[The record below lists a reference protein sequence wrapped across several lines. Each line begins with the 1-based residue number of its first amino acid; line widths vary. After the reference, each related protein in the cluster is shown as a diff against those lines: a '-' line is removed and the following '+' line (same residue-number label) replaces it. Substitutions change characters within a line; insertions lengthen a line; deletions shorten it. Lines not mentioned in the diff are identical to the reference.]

1 MTSMNSER
9 NTVEARGAEYVYE
22 PRSGTGPGAQALNGI
37 SLNIVKGE
45 FVSLIGGNGSGK
57 STFARL
63 LNALLLP
70 TGGAV
75 CIKGIDTRNK
85 ELVPEI
91 RKWTG
96 MVFQDPDNQII
107 GATVEEDV
115 AFGPENLGMQPE
127 AIRGRIR
134 EALRAVGME
143 EYADNAPHLLSG
155 GEKQK
160 VSLAGILAMKPECII
175 LDEATALLDPVGR
188 KEIMELVVKL
198 NREEEITVLH
208 ITHNMEEAALAD
220 RVIVIDAGGIVLDG
234 KPGEVFSK
242 ISRLKELG
250 LDVPQVTELFHLLRL
265 DGYDLT
271 GGIPDADEAAEA
283 LIRLDCR
290 RGRDVHPH

>member
-1 MTSMNSER
+1 VNSER
-9 NTVEARGAEYVYE
+9 NTVEARGVEFVYE
-22 PRSGTGPGAQALNGI
+22 PRRGPGSGAQVLNGI
-37 SLNIVKGE
+37 SLNIGKGE
-45 FVSLIGGNGSGK
+45 FVSLIGANGSGK

-70 TGGAV
+70 TGGV
-75 CIKGIDTRNK
+75 VRIKGIDTRNK

-91 RKWTG
+91 RKRVG
-96 MVFQDPDNQII
+96 MVFQDPDNQIV

-115 AFGPENLGMQPE
+115 AFGPENLGIRPE
-127 AIRGRIR
+127 VIRSRVR
-134 EALRAVGME
+134 DALRAVGME

-175 LDEATALLDPVGR
+175 LDEATALLDPIGR
-188 KEIMELVVKL
+188 KEIMELAVKL
-198 NREEEITVLH
+198 NTDEGITVLH

-220 RVIVIDAGGIVLDG
+220 RVIVIDAGGIALDG

-242 ISRLKELG
+242 VPRLKELG
-250 LDVPQVTELFHLLRL
+250 LDVPQVTELFYLLRL
-265 DGYDLT
+265 DGCDLP
-271 GGIPDADEAAEA
+271 GGIPDADEAAGA
-283 LIRLDCR
+283 LLRLDCS